1 MSRTHRVWDNE
12 SERTRTITVRRHNKR
27 ERREMDTLLA
37 NSANDVVMTEE
48 GDRMDSCDIA
58 DEFGECMCM
67 RSEFHFQIC
76 FALTLLP
83 NF

>member
-1 MSRTHRVWDNE
+1 
-12 SERTRTITVRRHNKR
+12 
-27 ERREMDTLLA
+27 MDTLLA

-67 RSEFHFQIC
+67 CSEFHFQIC